1 MREFFPLPHVLETIF
16 ILLKEHY
23 NLVFTLVK
31 PQVEIYFYR
40 QGLKE
45 RLYASFSFLCKS
57 ISISLTRWFMDLLL
71 NEKRQKI
78 SHDKFLI
85 FKNIN
90 QPFDRPVPYQMC
102 TLKKYLNLF
111 FYLSQEISRDQP
123 SEYLCV
129 QGAEKPWSEE
139 VSIYRVTDNQ
149 GNFKVNIFTMPR
161 GPGCFAPIFDF
172 NI

>member
-45 RLYASFSFLCKS
+45 RLYALFSFLCKLN
-57 ISISLTRWFMDLLL
+57 SISLTRWFMGLLL
-71 NEKRQKI
+71 NDKRQKI
-78 SHDKFLI
+78 SNDIFLN

-90 QPFDRPVPYQMC
+90 HSTSLS
-102 TLKKYLNLF
+102 TLPNVYIKKILKSVF
-111 FYLSQEISRDQP
+111 VFKSR
-123 SEYLCV
+123 
-129 QGAEKPWSEE
+129 
-139 VSIYRVTDNQ
+139 
-149 GNFKVNIFTMPR
+149 NFKGLTKGIFVSR
-161 GPGCFAPIFDF
+161 ELRNPGLRRFLFTGSQI
-172 NI
+172 IKETSR